1 KDFVT
6 SGDYDVHFTDVLE
19 DADGSLLLVDMGGW
33 FNYGCP
39 TSKIAKAEVLGAI
52 YRVRRKDAAPVA
64 DPWGKSLKLATQPAD
79 KLAALLDDAR
89 PKVRD
94 QVVTQLGKRGDAV
107 EALRP
112 VLKQGL
118 KKSVLARRNA
128 VWALA
133 RVRTNQA
140 RSAVRE
146 ALADPDASVRQAAAH
161 VVGVEK
167 DAAARAALERI
178 VVEDEPPLRLK
189 AAEALGRIGRSD
201 AVPALLESL
210 RKGTDRFLEHALI

>member
-1 KDFVT
+1 
-6 SGDYDVHFTDVLE
+6 
-19 DADGSLLLVDMGGW
+19 
-33 FNYGCP
+33 
-39 TSKIAKAEVLGAI
+39 
-52 YRVRRKDAAPVA
+52 
-64 DPWGKSLKLATQPAD
+64 
-79 KLAALLDDAR
+79 LAALLDDAR

-161 VVGVEK
+161 VVRPGNDPAPRPRPARHKCEAPTPTPPNPRHALQRK
-167 DAAARAALERI
+167 DAYAPAPAPPAGPARTRCTR
-178 VVEDEPPLRLK
+178 P
-189 AAEALGRIGRSD
+189 
-201 AVPALLESL
+201 
-210 RKGTDRFLEHALI
+210 